1 MEPRG
6 GAGHVEARALHGAR
20 FRYFDFVM
28 VAFVVVL
35 LLSNVI
41 GAEKR
46 SFVDLPGIG
55 PWPFGAGILFFP
67 ISYVIDDVLT
77 EVYGFARA
85 RRAIWAGFAAL
96 LFMAVMEWTVVHLP
110 VRRGWTG
117 QPAYERVFGSGWRII
132 LASMAAFFVGDFLNS
147 VVLAKMKI
155 WTKGK
160 HLWTRTIG
168 STIVGEGADSL
179 IFYPLAFYG
188 MPDWPVAALG
198 AVMLSQFVLKVGW
211 EVVLTPVTYAV
222 VGWLKRREGV
232 DVYDV
237 GTDFTPFTA
246 RRLNRSL
253 AFNDGRSRAT
263 RGSRMRSFRLAIAA
277 ALLASAA
284 AQATTVIIYR
294 RADDPRSIYRVF
306 DTPGPDRVLMCMAP
320 PVDQR
325 LHAKL
330 HLKRARYAA
339 TVSSSPSNSRRPSVP
354 PCAGSTTRS
363 GCGIRPSTLP
373 ASLRIPAMSR
383 AEPLT
388 SSR

>member
-1 MEPRG
+1 MD
-6 GAGHVEARALHGAR
+6 GAGLRHVEARAMHGAR

-46 SFVDLPGIG
+46 SFVNLPGVG

-96 LFMAVMEWTVVHLP
+96 LFMALMEQIVVHLP
-110 VRRGWTG
+110 VAEGWTG

-132 LASMAAFFVGDFLNS
+132 LASMTAFFVGDFLNS

-155 WTKGK
+155 WTQGK
-160 HLWTRTIG
+160 YLWTRTIG
-168 STIVGEGADSL
+168 STVVGEGADSL

-188 MPDWPVAALG
+188 MADWPLSALG
-198 AVMLSQFVLKVGW
+198 AVMLSQFVLKVSW
-211 EVVLTPVTYAV
+211 EVLLTPVTYAV
-222 VGWLKRREGV
+222 VGWLKRKEGV

-246 RRLNRSL
+246 
-253 AFNDGRSRAT
+253 D
-263 RGSRMRSFRLAIAA
+263 I
-277 ALLASAA
+277 
-284 AQATTVIIYR
+284 
-294 RADDPRSIYRVF
+294 
-306 DTPGPDRVLMCMAP
+306 
-320 PVDQR
+320 
-325 LHAKL
+325 
-330 HLKRARYAA
+330 
-339 TVSSSPSNSRRPSVP
+339 
-354 PCAGSTTRS
+354 
-363 GCGIRPSTLP
+363 
-373 ASLRIPAMSR
+373 
-383 AEPLT
+383 
-388 SSR
+388 